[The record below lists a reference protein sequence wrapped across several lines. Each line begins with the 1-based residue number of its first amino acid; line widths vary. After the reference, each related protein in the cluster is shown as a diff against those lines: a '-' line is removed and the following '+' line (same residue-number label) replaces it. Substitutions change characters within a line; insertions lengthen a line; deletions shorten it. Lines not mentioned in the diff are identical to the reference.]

1 MKNEGRLENSLGK
14 RTAQDLKFLIMN
26 RFEKSKKND
35 SLTKKGNTFQLEGN
49 EILLEQLTDT
59 DSKDIRTFR

>member
-1 MKNEGRLENSLGK
+1 MKNEERLENSLGK
-14 RTAQDLKFLIMN
+14 RTAQDLKFLTMN

-49 EILLEQLTDT
+49 ELERLIGT
-59 DSKDIRTFR
+59 DSKEMRTFR